1 MVAHGVVL
9 GHVVSAKGI
18 RQTKEK
24 LILFS
29 LCLTPNLLDR
39 SDPLYRILNF
49 ITDLSKTFPKSL
61 LLYEIYLLKMLVF
74 PLMKSL

>member
-9 GHVVSAKGI
+9 GHVVSTKGI

-49 ITDLSKTFPKSL
+49 ITDLSKVFLKL
-61 LLYEIYLLKMLVF
+61 LLLFAIHLLRMIFTV
-74 PLMKSL
+74 MKTI

>member
-49 ITDLSKTFPKSL
+49 ITDLSKVFLKL
-61 LLYEIYLLKMLVF
+61 LLLFAIHLLRMIFTV
-74 PLMKSL
+74 MKTI